1 MVPTTTGAAK
11 AVALVIPELK
21 GKFQGYAIRVPTP
34 TVSVV
39 DFTVLLNKAT
49 TVEDVNKALIE
60 ASQTEKMEGI
70 LGISEDPL
78 VSSDFAGNP
87 HSSIV
92 DIALTTASSDR
103 LFKVVS
109 WYDNEWGYSMRVAD
123 ITSYIADSL

>member
-1 MVPTTTGAAK
+1 
-11 AVALVIPELK
+11 
-21 GKFQGYAIRVPTP
+21 
-34 TVSVV
+34 
-39 DFTVLLNKAT
+39 
-49 TVEDVNKALIE
+49 
-60 ASQTEKMEGI
+60 MEGI